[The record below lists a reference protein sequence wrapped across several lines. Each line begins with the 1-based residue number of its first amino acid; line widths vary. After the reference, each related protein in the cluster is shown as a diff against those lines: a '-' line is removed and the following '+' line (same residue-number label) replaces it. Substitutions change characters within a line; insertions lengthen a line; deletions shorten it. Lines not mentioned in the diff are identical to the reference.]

1 MAYEK
6 PQEEGGQ
13 FDPPPSQAVLGLKE
27 MGTFSSLALLDIIK
41 QPFFFFLKSEHNAS
55 LQTTN

>member
-13 FDPPPSQAVLGLKE
+13 FDPPPPSQAVLGLKE

-41 QPFFFFLKSEHNAS
+41 QPFFFFFFEI
-55 LQTTN
+55 